1 MEKKRSFSSTNK
13 KQKFTQ
19 KISKSTK
26 PNLKSKK
33 PGISP
38 TEKYE
43 TRLNK
48 YIANTGLCSR
58 READE
63 YILSGQIQ
71 VNGKKVIE
79 LGTKI
84 TPKDVVTF
92 KGKKLTAEKKV
103 YILMNKPKDVITT
116 TDDPQGRR
124 TVFSIIK
131 SRPGERIYPVGRLDR
146 MTTGVLLLTN
156 DGDLTKKLTHPKF
169 QKRKIYQ
176 VTLNKAL
183 TNNDLEQ
190 IAKGVTLEDGF
201 IKADAISFIDSED
214 KKQIGIEIHSGQN
227 RVIRRMFEHLGY
239 TVAKLDRVYFAG
251 LTKKGLSRG
260 HWRYLTNNEIATL
273 KKGSYR

>member
-19 KISKSTK
+19 KISKSAK
-26 PNLKSKK
+26 PILKNNK
-33 PGISP
+33 PGLSS
-38 TEKYE
+38 TDKYE

-71 VNGKKVIE
+71 VNGKRVSE

-84 TPKDVVTF
+84 KSKDVVTF

-169 QKRKIYQ
+169 QKKKIYQ

-190 IAKGVTLEDGF
+190 IAIGVTLEDGF

-273 KKGSYR
+273 KKGSYK

>member
-1 MEKKRSFSSTNK
+1 
-13 KQKFTQ
+13 
-19 KISKSTK
+19 
-26 PNLKSKK
+26 
-33 PGISP
+33 
-38 TEKYE
+38 
-43 TRLNK
+43 
-48 YIANTGLCSR
+48 LCSR

-71 VNGKKVIE
+71 VNGKKVSE
-79 LGTKI
+79 FGTKI

-190 IAKGVTLEDGF
+190 IARGVTLEDGF
-201 IKADAISFIDSED
+201 IKVDAISFIDSED

-227 RVIRRMFEHLGY
+227 RVIRRVFEHLGY
-239 TVAKLDRVYFAG
+239 SVAKLDRAYFAG

-260 HWRYLTNNEIATL
+260 HWRYLTNSEIATL
-273 KKGSYR
+273 KKGSYK

>member
-1 MEKKRSFSSTNK
+1 
-13 KQKFTQ
+13 
-19 KISKSTK
+19 
-26 PNLKSKK
+26 
-33 PGISP
+33 
-38 TEKYE
+38 
-43 TRLNK
+43 
-48 YIANTGLCSR
+48 
-58 READE
+58 
-63 YILSGQIQ
+63 
-71 VNGKKVIE
+71 
-79 LGTKI
+79 
-84 TPKDVVTF
+84 
-92 KGKKLTAEKKV
+92 
-103 YILMNKPKDVITT
+103 MNKPKDVITT

-169 QKRKIYQ
+169 QKSKIYQ
-176 VTLNKAL
+176 VTLNKAI

-227 RVIRRMFEHLGY
+227 RVIRRIFEHLGY

-260 HWRYLTNNEIATL
+260 HWRYLTNSEIANL
-273 KKGSYR
+273 KKGSYK

>member
-1 MEKKRSFSSTNK
+1 MKKKRSFSSTNK

-19 KISKSTK
+19 KISKSAK
-26 PNLKSKK
+26 PILKSKK
-33 PGISP
+33 PVLSP

-43 TRLNK
+43 IRLNK

-71 VNGKKVIE
+71 VNGKKVSE
-79 LGTKI
+79 FGTKI

-227 RVIRRMFEHLGY
+227 RVIRRVFEHLGY
-239 TVAKLDRVYFAG
+239 SVAKLDRAYFAG

-260 HWRYLTNNEIATL
+260 HWRYLTNSEIATL
-273 KKGSYR
+273 KKGSYK